1 MPLMGIAPCA
11 QVESYAPSKPMHTV
25 LFIFAGISGSETSA
39 GLHHYR
45 LLEASAIGPPP
56 LTAHSQAATLS
67 ILDELS

>member
-1 MPLMGIAPCA
+1 MGIAPSA
-11 QVESYAPSKPMHTV
+11 QMESYAPSKHTV
-25 LFIFAGISGSETSA
+25 LFTFAGISGSETSA

-67 ILDELS
+67 TLDELS